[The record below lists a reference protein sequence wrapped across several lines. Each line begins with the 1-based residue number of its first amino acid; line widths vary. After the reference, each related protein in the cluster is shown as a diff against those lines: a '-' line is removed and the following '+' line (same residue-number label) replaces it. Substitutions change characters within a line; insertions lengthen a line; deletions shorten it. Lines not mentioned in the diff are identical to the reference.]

1 MDLSQYNGGA
11 GYAPQASESNDGEG
25 FTPIPPGWY
34 SVRASRAE
42 VRDNYDKDGMDLD
55 ITLDITGPTHAGRKI
70 FKKIRQSGA
79 SADATKRD
87 KAMGNVAAALG
98 LTTPLTATEQIEGAT
113 FDAKVTAWN
122 DKNYAHDL
130 QPAGT
135 HTTGQAAPAQQ
146 TAPPAWTPPPPAT
159 AGSPF

>member
-1 MDLSQYNGGA
+1 MGDLSQYNNGA
-11 GYAPQASESNDGEG
+11 GYAPQASASGDSEG
-25 FTPIPPGWY
+25 FSPIPPGWY

-55 ITLDITGPTHAGRKI
+55 ITLDIVGPTHAGRKI

-79 SADATKRD
+79 NADATKRD

-98 LTTPLTATEQIEGAT
+98 LTTALTATEQIEGAT
-113 FDAKVTAWN
+113 LDAKVTVYN

-135 HTTGQAAPAQQ
+135 HTEAQAAPAQS
-146 TAPPAWTPPPPAT
+146 APPAWTPPPAD
-159 AGSPF
+159 APF